1 MKKIAISFVLSF
13 LVAVVSFAQ
22 LDRSQLPK
30 SGPAPEINIGEAET
44 FTLNNGLKVF
54 VVKNDKLPRVSFTL
68 VLERDPLLEGDKAGL
83 TGFVGEM
90 MTSGTTNRT
99 KDQLDE
105 EVDFIGASLSASS
118 TSVFA
123 SSLKKHQEKVL
134 ELMADVLYNPV
145 FPQEELDRLRKQTL
159 TGLATSKDNP
169 DAISARLTN
178 ALVYGKDHPYGE
190 VETEETINAITVED
204 VKNYYET
211 FFKPNIA
218 YLAIVGDM
226 DKAEAEKVVNQYFSD
241 WEPGDVP
248 EFTYKTPTR
257 PDGNKV
263 ALVDR
268 STSVQTNIN
277 ITQPLELKIGDED
290 YISSRLVNQIL
301 GGGSSSRLF
310 MNLREDKGYTYGAY
324 SSISSDKLIG
334 EFSANASVRTEV
346 TDSAVVQF
354 IYELDRLVKSGVTE
368 EELDMAKSNLT
379 GSFGRSLESPSTI
392 ANFALNTERYNLP
405 KDYYATYL
413 QKLNSYTVED
423 INKTA
428 VDLIQPDKMYITA
441 VGNGAEIK
449 DKLAQFGEVEM
460 YDNMGNPAKEIEMV
474 DTNMTAEQVLE
485 NYISAIGGKDAASEI
500 KAAKVIMAAD
510 VMGNS
515 VQIAMTF
522 DDANMRFGQKTMVM
536 GNVMQSSTMMDGKGS
551 VSAQGQTMEMSDEQY
566 EEAKMN
572 AFFIPELYYHA
583 MGYTMKLDG
592 IKEVEGTPAYK
603 VIISNPSGANL
614 INYYAVDSGL
624 KIKNENEKAGD
635 TFYSDYQE
643 KNGVL
648 VPMSWTMK
656 SPMLPVPLEAK
667 IETLEINPTL
677 TEADFK

>member
-1 MKKIAISFVLSF
+1 MKKITISFVLSF
-13 LVAVVSFAQ
+13 LVAAVSFAQ
-22 LDRSQLPK
+22 LDRSQFPK

-44 FTLNNGLKVF
+44 FTLDNGLKVF
-54 VVKNDKLPRVSFTL
+54 VVKNDKLPRVAFTL

-90 MTSGTTNRT
+90 LTAGTTNRT

-105 EVDFIGASLSASS
+105 EIDFIGASLSASS
-118 TSVFA
+118 TSLFA
-123 SSLKKHQEKVL
+123 SSLKKHQDKVL
-134 ELMADVLYNPV
+134 ELMADVLFNPI
-145 FPQEELDRLRKQTL
+145 FPQEELDKLRKQTL

-169 DAISARLTN
+169 NAISARLTGMM
-178 ALVYGKDHPYGE
+178 LYGKDHPYGE
-190 VETEETINAITVED
+190 VETEETINNITVED
-204 VKNYYET
+204 VKNYYEI

-226 DKAEAEKVVNQYFSD
+226 DKAEAEKVVNKYFAS
-241 WEPGDVP
+241 WQPGDVP
-248 EFTYKTPTR
+248 TFTYEKPKR
-257 PDGNKV
+257 PESDVVG
-263 ALVDR
+263 LVDR
-268 STSVQTNIN
+268 SSSVQTIIN
-277 ITQPLELKIGDED
+277 IVQPVELQVGDEN

-324 SSISSDKLIG
+324 SSISPDKLIG
-334 EFSANASVRTEV
+334 RISANASVRTEV

-354 IYELDRLVKSGVTE
+354 IYELDRLVKGGVTE
-368 EELDMAKSNLT
+368 EELAMAKSNLT

-413 QKLNSYTVED
+413 QKLNSYTVEE

-428 VDLIQPDKMYITA
+428 ADLIQPDKMYITA
-441 VGNGAEIK
+441 VGNGSEIK
-449 DKLAQFGEVEM
+449 DKLAQFGEVRM
-460 YDNMGNPAKEIEMV
+460 YDNMGNPAKEIEMT
-474 DTNMTAEQVLE
+474 DANMTAVKVIE
-485 NYISAIGGKDAASEI
+485 NYISAIGGKDAASSI
-500 KAAKVIMAAD
+500 KAAKVTMNAD

-522 DDANMRFGQKTMVM
+522 DDSNMRFGQKTMVM
-536 GNVMQSSTMMDGKGS
+536 GNVMQSSTLMEGKGS
-551 VSAQGQTMEMSDEQY
+551 VSAQGQTIEMSDEQY

-572 AFFIPELYYHA
+572 SFFIPELYYA
-583 MGYTMKLDG
+583 SMGYSLELDG
-592 IKEVEGTPAYK
+592 IKDVEGTPAYK
-603 VIISNPSGANL
+603 LIISNPSGAKVV
-614 INYYAVDSGL
+614 NYYAMDSGL

-635 TFYSDYQE
+635 TFYSDYTEQ
-643 KNGVL
+643 NGVL

-656 SPMLPVPLEAK
+656 SPMLPVPLDAK
-667 IETLEINPTL
+667 IETLEINPIL

>member
-1 MKKIAISFVLSF
+1 MKKISISFVLTF
-13 LVAVVSFAQ
+13 LVAFVSFAQ
-22 LDRSQLPK
+22 VDRSQFPK

-44 FTLNNGLKVF
+44 FTLPNGLQVF

-68 VLERDPLLEGDKAGL
+68 VLERDPILEGDKAGL

-90 MTSGTTNRT
+90 MTGGTTTRT

-105 EVDFIGASLSASS
+105 EIDFIGASLSASS
-118 TSVFA
+118 TSIFA

-145 FPQEELDRLRKQTL
+145 FPQEELDKLKKQSL

-169 DAISARLTN
+169 NAISARLVN
-178 ALVYGKDHPYGE
+178 AMVYGKDHPYGE
-190 VETEETINAITVED
+190 VETEETINNITVED
-204 VKNYYET
+204 IKNYYET

-226 DKAEAEKVVNQYFSD
+226 DKAEAEKVVNKYFSD
-241 WEPGDVP
+241 WKPGDVP
-248 EFTYKTPTR
+248 KFTYKMPTR
-257 PDGNKV
+257 PDSERV

-268 STSVQTNIN
+268 SSSVQTNIN
-277 ITQPLELKIGDED
+277 IVQPVELKIGDED

-334 EFSANASVRTEV
+334 EVSVNASVRTEV

-354 IYELDRLVKSGVTE
+354 IYELDRLVKEGVTE
-368 EELDMAKSNLT
+368 EELQKAKSNLA

-392 ANFALNTERYNLP
+392 ANFALNTARYDLP
-405 KDYYATYL
+405 ADYYATYL
-413 QKLNSYTVED
+413 QKMNSYTVED
-423 INKTA
+423 INKAA

-441 VGNGAEIK
+441 VGNGSEIK
-449 DKLAQFGEVEM
+449 EKLEQFGTVEM
-460 YDNMGNPAKEIEMV
+460 YDNMGDPAKEIEMT
-474 DTNMTAEQVLE
+474 DASLTAEKVLE
-485 NYISAIGGKDAASEI
+485 NYISAIGGEDAANAI
-500 KAAKVIMAAD
+500 KGAKVVMTAD
-510 VMGNS
+510 VMGNAVEIS
-515 VQIAMTF
+515 MTF
-522 DDANMRFGQKTMVM
+522 DDANMRFGQKTKVM
-536 GNVMQSSTMMDGKGS
+536 GNVMQSSTMMNGKGS
-551 VSAQGQTMEMSDEQY
+551 VSAGGQTMEMTDEQL

-572 AFFIPELYYHA
+572 AFFIPELHYQA
-583 MGYTMKLDG
+583 MGYSMTLDG
-592 IKEVEGTPAYK
+592 IKDVEGTPAYK
-603 VIISNPSGANL
+603 VIIANPSGAKV

-643 KNGVL
+643 KEGVL
-648 VPMSWTMK
+648 VPMAWTMK

-667 IETLEINPTL
+667 IESLEINPTL
-677 TEADFK
+677 SEIDF

>member
-1 MKKIAISFVLSF
+1 MKKIAILFVLSF
-13 LVAVVSFAQ
+13 LVAGISFAQ
-22 LDRSQLPK
+22 LDRSQFPK

-44 FTLNNGLKVF
+44 FTLDNGLKVF
-54 VVKNDKLPRVSFTL
+54 VVKNDKLPRVTFTL
-68 VLERDPLLEGDKAGL
+68 VLERDPLFEGDKAGL

-90 MTSGTTNRT
+90 MTAGTKNRT

-105 EVDFIGASLSASS
+105 EIDFIGASLSASS

-123 SSLKKHQEKVL
+123 SSLKKHQGKVL

-145 FPQEELDRLRKQTL
+145 FPQEELDKLRKQTL
-159 TGLATSKDNP
+159 TGLAASKDDPN
-169 DAISARLTN
+169 AISSRLTN
-178 ALVYGKDHPYGE
+178 AMVYGKDHPYGE
-190 VETEETINAITVED
+190 VETEETINNITVED

-211 FFKPNIA
+211 FFKPNIS

-226 DKAEAEKVVNQYFSD
+226 DKAEAEKVVNQYFSA
-241 WEPGDVP
+241 WESGDVP
-248 EFTYKTPTR
+248 KFTYKTPTR
-257 PDGNKV
+257 PEENRV

-268 STSVQTNIN
+268 SSSVQTNIN
-277 ITQPLELKIGDED
+277 IVQPVELKIGDED

-334 EFSANASVRTEV
+334 QFSANASVRTEV

-368 EELDMAKSNLT
+368 EELKMAKSNLS

-413 QKLNSYTVED
+413 QKLNSYTVEE

-428 VDLIQPDKMYITA
+428 ADLIQPDKMYITA

-449 DKLAQFGEVEM
+449 EKLAQFGEVEM
-460 YDNMGNPAKEIEMV
+460 YDNMGNPAKVIEMA
-474 DTNMTAEQVLE
+474 DASMTAEKVLE
-485 NYISAIGGKDAASEI
+485 NYISAIGGKDAASAI

-515 VQIAMTF
+515 IQIAMTF

-583 MGYTMKLDG
+583 MGYSMKLDG
-592 IKEVEGTPAYK
+592 VKDVEGTPAYK
-603 VIISNPSGANL
+603 LIISNPSGANL

-656 SPMLPVPLEAK
+656 SPMLPVPLAAK
-667 IETLEINPTL
+667 IETIEINPTL

>member
-13 LVAVVSFAQ
+13 MIAAVSFAQ
-22 LDRSQLPK
+22 LDRSQFPK
-30 SGPAPEINIGEAET
+30 SGPAPEIKIGEAET

-54 VVKNDKLPRVSFTL
+54 VVQNDKLPRVAFTL

-83 TGFVGEM
+83 TGFVGDM
-90 MTSGTTNRT
+90 MTGGTTTRT

-105 EVDFIGASLSASS
+105 EVDFIGGSLSAGS
-118 TSVFA
+118 TSIFA
-123 SSLKKHQEKVL
+123 SSLKKHQSKIL

-145 FPQEELDRLRKQTL
+145 FPQEELDKLKKQSL
-159 TGLATSKDNP
+159 TALATSKDDP
-169 DAISARLTN
+169 GAISSRLVN
-178 ALVYGKDHPYGE
+178 AMIYGKDHPYGE
-190 VETEETINAITVED
+190 VTTEETINNITVED
-204 VKNYYET
+204 IKKYYET

-226 DKAEAEKVVNQYFSD
+226 DKAEAEKVVNEFFAK

-248 EFTYKTPTR
+248 TFTYKTPER
-257 PDGNKV
+257 PEENVVG
-263 ALVDR
+263 LVDR
-268 STSVQTNIN
+268 SSSVQTNIN
-277 ITQPLELKIGDED
+277 IVQPVNLKIGDEN

-334 EFSANASVRTEV
+334 EISANAAVRTEV

-368 EELDMAKSNLT
+368 EELEKAKSNLA

-413 QKLNSYTVED
+413 QKMNSYTVED
-423 INKTA
+423 INKAA

-441 VGNGAEIK
+441 VGNGSEIK
-449 DKLAQFGEVEM
+449 DKLAQFGEVRM
-460 YDNMGNPAKEIEMV
+460 YDNMGDPAKEIEMA
-474 DTNMTAEQVLE
+474 DASMTAEKVLE
-485 NYISAIGGKDAASEI
+485 NYISAIGGEEAVSQI
-500 KAAKVIMAAD
+500 KAAKLVMAAD
-510 VMGNS
+510 VMGNA

-551 VSAQGQTMEMSDEQY
+551 ISAQGQTIEMTDEQY

-572 AFFIPELYYHA
+572 AFFIPELHYAA
-583 MGYTMKLDG
+583 MGYAIQLDG
-592 IKEVEGTPAYK
+592 VKDVDGTPAYK
-603 VIISNPSGANL
+603 VIISNPSGAKV
-614 INYYAVDSGL
+614 INYYSVDSGL

-648 VPMSWTMK
+648 IPMSWTMK

-667 IETLEINPTL
+667 IETLQINPPL
-677 TEADFK
+677 TETDF

>member
-13 LVAVVSFAQ
+13 LIAVVSFAQ
-22 LDRSQLPK
+22 LDRSQFPK
-30 SGPAPEINIGEAET
+30 SGPAPEIKIGEAET
-44 FTLNNGLKVF
+44 FTLDNGLKVF

-90 MTSGTTNRT
+90 MTAGTTNRT

-118 TSVFA
+118 TSIFA
-123 SSLKKHQEKVL
+123 SSLKKHQAKVL

-145 FPQEELDRLRKQTL
+145 FPQEELDKLRKQSL
-159 TGLATSKDNP
+159 TGLASSKDDP
-169 DAISARLTN
+169 GAISARLTS
-178 ALVYGKDHPYGE
+178 AMMYGKDHPYGE
-190 VETEETINAITVED
+190 IETEETINNITVAD
-204 VKNYYET
+204 IKNYYET

-226 DKAEAEKVVNQYFSD
+226 DKAEAEKVVKEYFAS

-248 EFTYKTPTR
+248 TFTYETPKR
-257 PDGNKV
+257 PETSVVG
-263 ALVDR
+263 LVDR
-268 STSVQTNIN
+268 SSSVQTNIN
-277 ITQPLELKIGDED
+277 IVQPVELKIGDED

-334 EFSANASVRTEV
+334 QFSANAAVRTEV

-368 EELDMAKSNLT
+368 EELEKAKSNLA

-413 QKLNSYTVED
+413 QKMNSYTVED

-441 VGNGAEIK
+441 VGNGSEIK
-449 DKLAQFGEVEM
+449 DKLAQFGEVKM
-460 YDNMGNPAKEIEMV
+460 FTNMGDPAKEIQMT
-474 DTNMTAEQVLE
+474 DASMTAEKVIE
-485 NYISAIGGKDAASEI
+485 NYISAIGGEDAASAI
-500 KAAKVIMAAD
+500 KSAKVSMAAEI
-510 VMGNS
+510 MGNS
-515 VQIAMTF
+515 LVIDMVF
-522 DDANMRFGQKTMVM
+522 DDQNLRYGQKTSVM
-536 GNVMQSSTMMDGKGS
+536 GNVMQSTTMMDGKGS
-551 VSAQGQTMEMSDEQY
+551 ISAQGQTIEMSDEQY
-566 EEAKMN
+566 EEGKMS
-572 AFFIPELYYHA
+572 ALFLPELYYEDL
-583 MGYTMKLDG
+583 GYTLTLDG
-592 IKEVEGTPAYK
+592 VKDVEGTPAYK
-603 VIISNPSGANL
+603 VIIVNPSGAKMA
-614 INYYAVDSGL
+614 NYYSVESGL

-635 TFYSDYQE
+635 TFYKDYQE

-648 VPMSWTMK
+648 IPMGWMIK
-656 SPMLPVPLEAK
+656 SPAIPVPLDAK
-667 IETLEINPTL
+667 ITSLELNPDL

>member
-13 LVAVVSFAQ
+13 MIAAVSFAQ
-22 LDRSQLPK
+22 LDRSQFPK
-30 SGPAPEINIGEAET
+30 SGPAPEIKIGEAET
-44 FTLNNGLKVF
+44 FTLDNGLKVF
-54 VVKNDKLPRVSFTL
+54 VVKNDKLPRVAFTL

-90 MTSGTTNRT
+90 MTGGTTSRT

-105 EVDFIGASLSASS
+105 EIDFIGGSLSASS
-118 TSVFA
+118 TSIFA
-123 SSLKKHQEKVL
+123 SSLKKHQAKIL

-145 FPQEELDRLRKQTL
+145 FPQEELDKLKKQSL
-159 TGLATSKDNP
+159 TGLATSKDDP
-169 DAISARLTN
+169 GAISSRLVN
-178 ALVYGKDHPYGE
+178 AMVYGKDHPYGE
-190 VETEETINAITVED
+190 VTTEETINNIAVED
-204 VKNYYET
+204 IKDYYET

-226 DKAEAEKVVNQYFSD
+226 DKEEAEKVVNQYFAK
-241 WEPGDVP
+241 WESGDVP
-248 EFTYKTPTR
+248 KFNYKTPER
-257 PDGNKV
+257 PGENV
-263 ALVDR
+263 VGLVDR
-268 STSVQTNIN
+268 SSSVQTNIN
-277 ITQPLELKIGDED
+277 IVQPVELKIGDED

-334 EFSANASVRTEV
+334 EISANAAVRTEV

-368 EELDMAKSNLT
+368 EELEKAKSNLA

-413 QKLNSYTVED
+413 QKMNSYTVED
-423 INKTA
+423 INKAA

-441 VGNGAEIK
+441 VGNGSEIK
-449 DKLAQFGEVEM
+449 DKLAQFGEVRM
-460 YDNMGNPAKEIEMV
+460 YDNMGDPAKEIEMA
-474 DTNMTAEQVLE
+474 DASMTAEKVLE
-485 NYISAIGGKDAASEI
+485 NYIAAIGGEEAVSQI
-500 KAAKVIMAAD
+500 KAAKLVMAAD
-510 VMGNS
+510 VMGNA

-551 VSAQGQTMEMSDEQY
+551 ISAQGQTIEMSDEQY

-572 AFFIPELYYHA
+572 AFFIPELHYAA
-583 MGYTMKLDG
+583 MGYATQLDG
-592 IKEVEGTPAYK
+592 VKDVEGTAAYK
-603 VIISNPSGANL
+603 VIVSNPSGAKV
-614 INYYAVDSGL
+614 INYYSVDSGL

-667 IETLEINPTL
+667 IETLEINPPL
-677 TEADFK
+677 TEADF

>member
-13 LVAVVSFAQ
+13 MIAAVSFAQ
-22 LDRSQLPK
+22 LDRSQFPK
-30 SGPAPEINIGEAET
+30 SGPAPEIKIGEAET

-54 VVKNDKLPRVSFTL
+54 VVQNDKLPRVAFTL

-90 MTSGTTNRT
+90 MTGGTTTRT

-105 EVDFIGASLSASS
+105 EVDFIGGSLSAGS
-118 TSVFA
+118 TSIFA
-123 SSLKKHQEKVL
+123 SSLKKHQSKIL

-145 FPQEELDRLRKQTL
+145 FPQEELDKLKKQSL
-159 TGLATSKDNP
+159 TALATSKDDP
-169 DAISARLTN
+169 GAISSRLVN
-178 ALVYGKDHPYGE
+178 AMIYGKDHPYGE
-190 VETEETINAITVED
+190 VTTEETINNITVED
-204 VKNYYET
+204 IKKYYET

-226 DKAEAEKVVNQYFSD
+226 DKAEAEKVVNEFFAK

-248 EFTYKTPTR
+248 TFTYKTPER
-257 PDGNKV
+257 PEENVVG
-263 ALVDR
+263 LVDR
-268 STSVQTNIN
+268 SSSVQTNIN
-277 ITQPLELKIGDED
+277 IVQPVDLKIGDEN

-334 EFSANASVRTEV
+334 EISANAAVRTEV

-368 EELDMAKSNLT
+368 EELEKAKSNLA

-413 QKLNSYTVED
+413 QKMNSYTVED
-423 INKTA
+423 INKAA

-441 VGNGAEIK
+441 VGNGSEIK
-449 DKLAQFGEVEM
+449 DKLAQFGEVRM
-460 YDNMGNPAKEIEMV
+460 YDNMGDPAKEIEMA
-474 DTNMTAEQVLE
+474 DASMTAEKVLK
-485 NYISAIGGKDAASEI
+485 NYISAIGGEEAVSQI
-500 KAAKVIMAAD
+500 KAAKLVMAAD
-510 VMGNS
+510 VMGNA

-551 VSAQGQTMEMSDEQY
+551 ISAQGQTIEMTDEQY

-572 AFFIPELYYHA
+572 AFFIPELHYAA
-583 MGYTMKLDG
+583 MGYAIQLDG
-592 IKEVEGTPAYK
+592 VKDVDGTPAYK
-603 VIISNPSGANL
+603 VIISNPSGAKV
-614 INYYAVDSGL
+614 INYYSVDSGL

-648 VPMSWTMK
+648 IPMSWTMK

-667 IETLEINPTL
+667 IETLEINPPL
-677 TEADFK
+677 TETDF